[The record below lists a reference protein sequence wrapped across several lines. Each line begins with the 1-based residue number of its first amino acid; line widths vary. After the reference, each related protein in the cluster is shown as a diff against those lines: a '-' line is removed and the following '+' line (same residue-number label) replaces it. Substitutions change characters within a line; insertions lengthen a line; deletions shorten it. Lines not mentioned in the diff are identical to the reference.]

1 MEKNVNWSVDQVEKA
16 LAAGE
21 IILVDVRE
29 PQEYHAER
37 IPGAMLSPLSDFD
50 PRRLPHVG
58 EKKIIL
64 HCKSGGRSGQ
74 ALRMCQEA
82 GVEVAGHLEGGILK
96 WIASGKPTRSDL
108 EEKKGMSV
116 PQAVM
121 ALGSLMVLVSMGLS
135 LAYGPLWLL
144 LGAGVSAMLLQA
156 AFTGFCPAARFFL
169 ALGFRPA

>member
-1 MEKNVNWSVDQVEKA
+1 MEKTVNWTVDEVEAA
-16 LAAGE
+16 LAKGE
-21 IILVDVRE
+21 IILIDVRE
-29 PQEYHAER
+29 PQEFHAER
-37 IPGAMLSPLSDFD
+37 IPGALLYPLSDFD
-50 PRRLPHVG
+50 PHKLPHSG
-58 EKKIIL
+58 TKKIVL

-82 GVEVAGHLEGGILK
+82 GVEVAGHMEGGILK
-96 WIASGKPTRSDL
+96 WIAAGKETRSDL

-121 ALGSLMVLVSMGLS
+121 ALGSVMVLISMGLS
-135 LAYGPLWLL
+135 MAFGPIWLL
-144 LGAGVSAMLLQA
+144 LGAAVSFMLLQA

>member
-1 MEKNVNWSVDQVEKA
+1 MEKTVNWSVGAVEKA

-29 PQEYHAER
+29 PQEFHAER
-37 IPGAMLSPLSDFD
+37 IPGALLCPLSDFN
-50 PRRLPHVG
+50 PLNLPHPG
-58 EKKIIL
+58 QKKVVL

-74 ALRMCQEA
+74 ALRLCQEA

-96 WIASGKPTRSDL
+96 WISEGKETRSDL

-135 LAYGPLWLL
+135 LAFGPIWLL
-144 LGAGVSAMLLQA
+144 LGGAVSFMLLQA

>member
-1 MEKNVNWSVDQVEKA
+1 MEKTVNWSVGAVAMA

-29 PQEYHAER
+29 PQEFHAER
-37 IPGAMLSPLSDFD
+37 IPGAMLCPLSDFN
-50 PRRLPHVG
+50 PRTLPHSG
-58 EKKIIL
+58 KKKTVL
-64 HCKSGGRSGQ
+64 HCKSGGRSGR

-96 WIASGKPTRSDL
+96 WIAEGKETRSDL

-116 PQAVM
+116 PQSVM

-135 LAYGPLWLL
+135 LAFGPIWLL
-144 LGAGVSAMLLQA
+144 LGGAVSFMLLQA